1 MSFIKNIINKDQKI
15 ELYKFDGSTLPEP
28 ILNYNYD
35 EECTKVCFLDL
46 ETTGLNKN
54 EDKIVEIGIKLA
66 AIDKKTNKLVG
77 ILDSYQSFQDPH
89 QSIDTNVM
97 KISGITNEMVE
108 GKQIDWDIVESI
120 FNNSEIIVAHNASFD
135 RAFMDRYLS
144 LSKDKIWAC
153 SVNDIDW
160 TGKGFS
166 SKSQE
171 MLCIWHGFYFESH
184 RAMSDVDALIHLLT
198 HPTYNK
204 NAPIKELIENA
215 YKPIYKVYAVNAAF
229 EKKDILKA
237 NKYYWNSVQ
246 KYWWKNIDFKNIIE
260 EKNWLTQNVYDDSF
274 NGTIIEVPIE
284 EKYKNE

>member
-1 MSFIKNIINKDQKI
+1 MSFVKTIISKDNKI

-77 ILDSYQSFQDPH
+77 ILDSYQNFQDPH
-89 QSIDTNVM
+89 QSIDPNVT

-135 RAFMDRYLS
+135 RAFMDRYFS

-160 TGKGFS
+160 ASRGFS
-166 SKSQE
+166 NKSQE

-198 HPTYNK
+198 HPTYNE

-215 YKPIYKVYAVNAAF
+215 HKPIYKVYAVNAAF
-229 EKKDILKA
+229 EKKDVLKA
-237 NKYYWNSVQ
+237 NKYYWNNVQ
-246 KYWWKNIDFKNIIE
+246 KYWWKNIDFKNIVD
-260 EKNWLTQNVYDDSF
+260 EKNWLSQNVYDGSF
-274 NGTIIEVPIE
+274 NGTIIEVPIK